1 MSMKTP
7 TRPIHL
13 VCALTLSL
21 VGLPA
26 AIHAETLPVAGGV
39 VSTSVTGT
47 VTVVNVEKRLLTI
60 KTPEGRFE
68 VLHVPAEVKR
78 LDEIKIGNTLT
89 ITETELL
96 LVDLQKG
103 ADVGGPG
110 VSTQSTIVRDPGEKP
125 SGMMVDSVTV
135 TGIVTALDKAKS
147 SVTIQGSDEHVTLK
161 VEDPSVLDSVAVGDG
176 VSASYMRAISGE
188 VTF

>member
-13 VCALTLSL
+13 ACALTLI
-21 VGLPA
+21 GLSA
-26 AIHAETLPVAGGV
+26 AVQAETLTVAGSA
-39 VSTSVTGT
+39 VSTSLTGT
-47 VTVVNVEKRLLTI
+47 VTVVNVDKRLLTI
-60 KTPEGRFE
+60 KTPEGHFE

-103 ADVGGPG
+103 ADVGEPG
-110 VSTQSTIVRDPGEKP
+110 VSSESVIVRDPGDKP
-125 SGMMVDSVTV
+125 AGMMIDTLTV
-135 TGIVTALDKAKS
+135 TGTITALDKAKS
-147 SVTIQGSDEHVTLK
+147 TVTIQGPEEHITLK
-161 VEDPSVLDSVAVGDG
+161 VKDPSVLDSVAVGDG
-176 VSASYMRAISGE
+176 VSASYARSISGVVE
-188 VTF
+188 F

>member
-1 MSMKTP
+1 MKTP
-7 TRPIHL
+7 PRPIHL
-13 VCALTLSL
+13 ACAMTLSL
-21 VGLPA
+21 VGLLPIA
-26 AIHAETLPVAGGV
+26 QAETLPVAGGA
-39 VSTSVTGT
+39 VSTSLTGT
-47 VTVVNVEKRLLTI
+47 VTVVNVERRMLTI
-60 KTPEGRFE
+60 QTPEGRFE

-103 ADVGGPG
+103 TDVGEPG
-110 VSTQSTIVRDPGEKP
+110 VSSESVIVRDPGQKP
-125 SGMMVDSVTV
+125 SGMMIDSVTI
-135 TGIVTALDKAKS
+135 TGVVTALNKAKS
-147 SVTIQGSDEHVTLK
+147 SVTIQGPEEHITLK
-161 VEDPSVLDSVAVGDG
+161 VKDPSVLDSVAVGDG

>member
-13 VCALTLSL
+13 ACALTLSL
-21 VGLPA
+21 IGLSA
-26 AIHAETLPVAGGV
+26 AVQAETLPVAGGA
-39 VSTSVTGT
+39 VSTSLTGK
-47 VTVVNVEKRLLTI
+47 VTVVNVDKRLLTI

-103 ADVGGPG
+103 ADVGEPG
-110 VSTQSTIVRDPGEKP
+110 ASTESTIVRDAGEKP
-125 SGMMVDSVTV
+125 SGMMVDSLTV
-135 TGIVTALDKAKS
+135 TGIVTALDKKNA
-147 SVTIQGSDEHVTLK
+147 SVTIQGPDEHITLK